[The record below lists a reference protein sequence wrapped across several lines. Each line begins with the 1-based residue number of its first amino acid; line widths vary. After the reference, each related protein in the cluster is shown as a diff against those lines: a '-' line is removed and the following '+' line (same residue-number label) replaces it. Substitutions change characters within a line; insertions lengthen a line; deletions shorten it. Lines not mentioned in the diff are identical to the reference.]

1 MAKHDSDFTHTMA
14 ASVMFERIIDQV
26 RSSNLNYQIQM
37 TPFSANIVIKKTLI
51 RDIAG
56 SPINPPKFKNN
67 DEEIAKN
74 YEKITAEMN
83 ALKVAYST
91 VQSDLKLAMSEN
103 KSNLQI
109 IKKLQDTIA
118 KNENMINEKKQLKN
132 GVKKKTFSQTNA
144 EIKSTKN
151 IPKKISKD
159 MKSNNAEL
167 EIKPIDDDVN
177 FNYNVDVSNNFS
189 LLQVPPEEYEVS
201 TKPANLSRPTLSDP
215 HHPCTA
221 LPSSSFPRSPARTSP
236 PPNLSN
242 LYSGDFALKFQNI
255 QQELDKVKK
264 NLEEYQTT
272 VSGGTSSTQ
281 SMP

>member
-37 TPFSANIVIKKTLI
+37 TPFSANIVVKKTLI

-167 EIKPIDDDVN
+167 EIKPIHDDMDY
-177 FNYNVDVSNNFS
+177 NYNVEVSNSFS
-189 LLQVPPEEYEVS
+189 PLRVPPEESVVS
-201 TKPANLSRPTLSDP
+201 TKPSIATLSCPTLSDP
-215 HHPCTA
+215 SF
-221 LPSSSFPRSPARTSP
+221 SSPQSLARTSP
-236 PPNLSN
+236 PPNLSDSD
-242 LYSGDFALKFQNI
+242 SGGFAGQFQNI
-255 QQELDKVKK
+255 EQELDKVKK
-264 NLEEYQTT
+264 ILEEYQTT
-272 VSGGTSSTQ
+272 ISGGTSSTR
-281 SMP
+281 STP

>member
-37 TPFSANIVIKKTLI
+37 TPFSANIVVKKTLI

-83 ALKVAYST
+83 ALKVAYTT

-118 KNENMINEKKQLKN
+118 KNENIINDKKQLKS

-151 IPKKISKD
+151 IPIND
-159 MKSNNAEL
+159 VKSNNAEL
-167 EIKPIDDDVN
+167 EIKLIDDDVD

-221 LPSSSFPRSPARTSP
+221 LPSSSFPRSPARSSP

-242 LYSGDFALKFQNI
+242 LYSGDFAVKFQNI

>member
-83 ALKVAYST
+83 ALKVAYTT

-118 KNENMINEKKQLKN
+118 KNENIINDKKQLKS

-151 IPKKISKD
+151 IPIND
-159 MKSNNAEL
+159 VKSNNAEL
-167 EIKPIDDDVN
+167 EIKLIDDDVD
-177 FNYNVDVSNNFS
+177 FNYNVEVSNNFS
-189 LLQVPPEEYEVS
+189 LLQVPPEESEVS

-242 LYSGDFALKFQNI
+242 AYSGDFAGKFQNI
-255 QQELDKVKK
+255 QQELDKIKK
-264 NLEEYQTT
+264 NIEEYQTT
-272 VSGGTSSTQ
+272 VSGGTNSTK

>member
-37 TPFSANIVIKKTLI
+37 TPFSANIVVKKTLI

-83 ALKVAYST
+83 ALKVAYTT

-118 KNENMINEKKQLKN
+118 KNENIINDKKQLKS

-151 IPKKISKD
+151 IPIND
-159 MKSNNAEL
+159 VKSNNAEL
-167 EIKPIDDDVN
+167 EIKLIDDDVD
-177 FNYNVDVSNNFS
+177 FNYNVEVSNNFS
-189 LLQVPPEEYEVS
+189 LLQVPPKESEVS

-221 LPSSSFPRSPARTSP
+221 LPSSSFPRSPARSSP

-242 LYSGDFALKFQNI
+242 LYSGDFAVKFQNI